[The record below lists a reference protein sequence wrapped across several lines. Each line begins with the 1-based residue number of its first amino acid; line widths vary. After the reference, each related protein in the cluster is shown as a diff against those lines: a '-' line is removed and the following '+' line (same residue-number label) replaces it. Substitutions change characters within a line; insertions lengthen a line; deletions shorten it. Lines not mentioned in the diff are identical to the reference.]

1 MTERWVGPGN
11 EAIITTQNIYYPC
24 REGGGG
30 EVGREEG
37 REEGMDLGERDGEGG
52 MEGRDGGGTGGGRY
66 AAKRKVKE
74 EDN

>member
-1 MTERWVGPGN
+1 
-11 EAIITTQNIYYPC
+11 
-24 REGGGG
+24 
-30 EVGREEG
+30 
-37 REEGMDLGERDGEGG
+37 MDLGERDGEGG